1 MATIDEF
8 KAQLI
13 GGGPRANR
21 FNIFIP
27 RAGDKIQFLAKAG
40 NIPAATV
47 GIVEVQWRGS
57 VLKLAGD
64 RTFENWTVSILNDV
78 EFSART
84 AIEAWQ
90 QEIQEMGGGNGST
103 TTDYLISRAFVE
115 QLNKDDSVLARYE
128 FFNMFPLNIGAI
140 ELSHET
146 VDALEQFDVEFAFSH
161 WERVF
166 LF

>member
-1 MATIDEF
+1 MTTIDEF

-40 NIPAATV
+40 NIPAATI

-64 RTFENWTVSILNDV
+64 RTFENWTVTILNDV

-161 WERVF
+161 WERVI
-166 LF
+166 

>member
-21 FNIFIP
+21 FKIFIP
-27 RAGDKIQFLAKAG
+27 RAGNRIEFLAKAG
-40 NIPAATV
+40 NIPAATLGV
-47 GIVEVQWRGS
+47 VEVQWRGS

-64 RTFENWTVSILNDV
+64 RTFENWTVSIINDS

-84 AIEAWQ
+84 ALEAWQ
-90 QEIQEMGGGNGST
+90 TEIQELDGGNGAT

-115 QLNKDDSVLARYE
+115 QLDKSDAVLARYE
-128 FFNMFPLNIGAI
+128 FFNMFPLSIGSI

-161 WERVF
+161 WERVI
-166 LF
+166 

>member
-1 MATIDEF
+1 MTTIDEF

-40 NIPAATV
+40 NIPAATI

-90 QEIQEMGGGNGST
+90 TEIQEMGGGNGST

-161 WERVF
+161 WERVI
-166 LF
+166 

>member
-21 FNIFIP
+21 FKIFIP
-27 RAGDKIQFLAKAG
+27 RAGNRIEFLAKAG
-40 NIPAATV
+40 NIPAATLGV
-47 GIVEVQWRGS
+47 VEVQWRGS
-57 VLKLAGD
+57 DLKLAGD
-64 RTFENWTVSILNDV
+64 RTFENWTVSIINDS
-78 EFSART
+78 EFSARS
-84 AIEAWQ
+84 ALEAWQ
-90 QEIQEMGGGNGST
+90 TEIQELGGGNGAT

-115 QLNKDDSVLARYE
+115 QLDKSDSVLARYE
-128 FFNMFPLNIGAI
+128 FFNMFPINIGAI

-161 WERVF
+161 WERVI
-166 LF
+166 

>member
-21 FNIFIP
+21 FKIFIP
-27 RAGDKIQFLAKAG
+27 RAGNRIEFLAKAG
-40 NIPAATV
+40 NIPAATLGV
-47 GIVEVQWRGS
+47 VEVQWRGS

-64 RTFENWTVSILNDV
+64 RTFENWSVSIINDS

-84 AIEAWQ
+84 ALEAWQ
-90 QEIQEMGGGNGST
+90 TEIQELDGGNGAT

-115 QLNKDDSVLARYE
+115 QLDKSDAVLARYE
-128 FFNMFPLNIGAI
+128 FFNMFPLSIGSI

-161 WERVF
+161 WERVI
-166 LF
+166 